1 LLLDSNT
8 SRLTGSA
15 DSTFLVLKAL
25 DRLPTLLTVLS
36 PQVMG
41 ANLVTRLNKTTDRHA
56 AHLLAACQYN
66 TTPLHIFLMHTPFS
80 PIDNSWLSRFVMTY
94 DIAVGKQSVAE
105 EAVNMVRGHIWGR
118 RCGC

>member
-1 LLLDSNT
+1 MLLDSNT

-25 DRLPTLLTVLS
+25 DRLPTLVTVLS

-41 ANLVTRLNKTTDRHA
+41 ANLVNRLNKTTDKHA
-56 AHLLAACQYN
+56 ADLLAACQYN

-80 PIDNSWLSRFVMTY
+80 PIACSWLSRFVGTY
-94 DIAVGKQSVAE
+94 DISIGKQSIAD
-105 EAVNMVRGHIWGR
+105 EAVNMVSGTHL
-118 RCGC
+118 